1 MARAVSLE
9 FTAADPLGLNPPGWG
24 ATEVGGIYRE
34 TITGLHRSVI
44 QASGNFRLV
53 RVLTTPTLNQ

>member
-1 MARAVSLE
+1 VSFE
-9 FTAADPLGLNPPGWG
+9 FTADDPLGLNPPGWG
-24 ATEVGGIYRE
+24 ATEVGGVYRE

-53 RVLTTPTLNQ
+53 RVLSAPTLNE